1 MRNARRYSA
10 PDPDFPRTPEENRS
24 QRGHTSDRR
33 RSSLSPTGA
42 HKATTRLTHE
52 TGLGRVAVA
61 AGMLVLAMSSG
72 SGSRA
77 RAGQE
82 TRRTEPQAA
91 GKRSDVAPEV
101 PEEKTAAKTGP
112 ARDAWPRGSTS

>member
-1 MRNARRYSA
+1 M
-10 PDPDFPRTPEENRS
+10 
-24 QRGHTSDRR
+24 
-33 RSSLSPTGA
+33 SPTGA

-77 RAGQE
+77 GAGQE
-82 TRRTEPQAA
+82 TRFSLQVVPRLAGGVAA
-91 GKRSDVAPEV
+91 ARGSADVLDDGARDVAR
-101 PEEKTAAKTGP
+101 AKSKLSRPPTQVALLDVHLVGRVEP
-112 ARDAWPRGSTS
+112 AGSVEALR